1 MSFQGVL
8 TITLARCLNLAGKD
22 TYVSFS
28 LYDNITKKTEVQK
41 SSYVLND
48 DSPRWGDKFDFVM
61 INANSNL
68 TVRVME
74 KPGFM
79 ESMMSMKFVK
89 VQTSESKFSMPR

>member
-1 MSFQGVL
+1 M
-8 TITLARCLNLAGKD
+8 NLAGKD

-28 LYDNITKKTEVQK
+28 LHDNITKKTETQK

-89 VQTSESKFSMPR
+89 ANIHASILS